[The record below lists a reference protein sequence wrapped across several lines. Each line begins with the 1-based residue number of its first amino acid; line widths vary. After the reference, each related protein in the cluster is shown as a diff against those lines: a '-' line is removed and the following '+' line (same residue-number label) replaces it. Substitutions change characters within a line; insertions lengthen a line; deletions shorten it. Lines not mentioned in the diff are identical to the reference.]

1 MALYQRKKGGNWH
14 YRFMFDNVMYSESS
28 KCSGPE
34 GKKLAKEMEAN
45 HLTNLR
51 QGRVGFRP
59 VVKQI
64 AFKEAAE
71 TYLKMK
77 LAAWAKKTM
86 RIHRNSFESHLKP
99 YFGETMLNNISPEL
113 IGDYQSKR
121 QVEGAA
127 NRTINIELSL
137 VRLVMGKQRWRDI
150 SENVTM
156 LEENENAG
164 RELSDEEE
172 EALLAACKSSSSRGL
187 YTAVLVSLHTAV
199 RNEELRLLRWNQ
211 VDLEDG
217 TITVGKSK
225 TRGGDGRIVPLSQMA
240 LEVLEEWKAN
250 FPNAL
255 PIHAVFPREK
265 YGLIG
270 EKGKKPNESKVAQY
284 KTFPNTPV
292 TTFATAWRTAK
303 KKADDTLRIERKLTV
318 EQWKVSGENNGIIN
332 LRWHDLRH
340 SSVSRIAAAGTTDQ
354 TLQAIAGW
362 MSPKMIKKY
371 SHVRAQAM
379 RKAVSVFDN
388 VGPAQ

>member
-1 MALYQRKKGGNWH
+1 MALI
-14 YRFMFDNVMYSESS
+14 V
-28 KCSGPE
+28 
-34 GKKLAKEMEAN
+34 
-45 HLTNLR
+45 
-51 QGRVGFRP
+51 
-59 VVKQI
+59 
-64 AFKEAAE
+64 FK
-71 TYLKMK
+71 
-77 LAAWAKKTM
+77 
-86 RIHRNSFESHLKP
+86 
-99 YFGETMLNNISPEL
+99 
-113 IGDYQSKR
+113 
-121 QVEGAA
+121 
-127 NRTINIELSL
+127 
-137 VRLVMGKQRWRDI
+137 
-150 SENVTM
+150 
-156 LEENENAG
+156 
-164 RELSDEEE
+164 
-172 EALLAACKSSSSRGL
+172 
-187 YTAVLVSLHTAV
+187 
-199 RNEELRLLRWNQ
+199 
-211 VDLEDG
+211 
-217 TITVGKSK
+217 
-225 TRGGDGRIVPLSQMA
+225 
-240 LEVLEEWKAN
+240 EWKAN
-250 FPNAL
+250 FPWAL
-255 PIHAVFPREK
+255 PTDAVFPRDL

>member
-1 MALYQRKKGGNWH
+1 
-14 YRFMFDNVMYSESS
+14 MFNGKMIAVSS
-28 KCSGPE
+28 KCKGKE
-34 GKKLAKEMEAN
+34 GQKLAKQMEAN
-45 HLTNLR
+45 HLTQLR
-51 QGRVGFRP
+51 LGRVGFKP
-59 VVKQI
+59 VVKQEQ
-64 AFKEAAE
+64 FKDAAE

-77 LAAWAKKTM
+77 LAGWAKKTM
-86 RIHRNSFESHLKP
+86 RIHRNSFDSHLKP

-113 IGDYQSKR
+113 IGEYQARR
-121 QVEGAA
+121 QEEEAA

-137 VRLVMGKQRWRDI
+137 VRMVMGKQRWRDI

-172 EALLAACKSSSSRGL
+172 AALLAACKSSSSRGL

-240 LEVLEEWKAN
+240 LEVLEEWKEQ

-255 PIHAVFPREK
+255 PTHAVFPREK

-270 EKGKKPNESKVAQY
+270 EKGKKPSESKVAQY

-303 KKADDTLRIERKLTV
+303 KKADETLRNARKLTV

-388 VGPAQ
+388 LAATQ